1 MGQLLG
7 LGRFTSCQ
15 NSRYPSGLFRYIP
28 LLSGGGRVLVW
39 GTDDLVLLC
48 FTLFLPEEEHSL
60 GLLWEWEKP
69 CGDIQPEAPL
79 VN

>member
-15 NSRYPSGLFRYIP
+15 NSKYPSGLFRYISP
-28 LLSGGGRVLVW
+28 LSGGGRVLEW

-48 FTLFLPEEEHSL
+48 FTLFLTEKEHSL
-60 GLLWEWEKP
+60 RLL
-69 CGDIQPEAPL
+69 
-79 VN
+79 